1 LITGVQTTRN
11 LHFKPET
18 WFTRFLFLKNSLHN
32 YLLLLLL
39 LLFTSRI
46 YSQPD
51 SYAHSHTAFAL
62 LLESS
67 VVCLKCVVCDHGF
80 GSFVYRFFGKKR
92 ISFFLFLGKNIWRKA
107 FVWKFGD

>member
-1 LITGVQTTRN
+1 LLAGVQTTHN

-18 WFTRFLFLKNSLHN
+18 WFTRFLFLENWLHN
-32 YLLLLLL
+32 YLLLLP
-39 LLFTSRI
+39 FTLHTDP
-46 YSQPD
+46 QPD
-51 SYAHSHTAFAL
+51 SSPHSHTASAL

-67 VVCLKCVVCDHGF
+67 GACLKCVVGDHGF
-80 GSFVYRFFGKKR
+80 SSFVYRFFGKKR

>member
-1 LITGVQTTRN
+1 L
-11 LHFKPET
+11 P
-18 WFTRFLFLKNSLHN
+18 
-32 YLLLLLL
+32 
-39 LLFTSRI
+39 FTSHV

-51 SYAHSHTAFAL
+51 FYAHSHTASAL

-67 VVCLKCVVCDHGF
+67 EVCLESVFGEHGF
-80 GSFVYRFFGKKR
+80 ASFVYRFFGKKR